1 MSKKND
7 TNRTQ
12 MRNRSPAEAET
23 LRLSERDSL
32 LVLDLLENPPEPSA
46 RLIRAAKAE
55 QALDEIV
62 AFDQEFG
69 LL

>member
-1 MSKKND
+1 LGISIGTSASILGAK
-7 TNRTQ
+7 T
-12 MRNRSPAEAET
+12 ET
-23 LRLSERDSL
+23 RVEYLGS
-32 LVLDLLENPPEPSA
+32 
-46 RLIRAAKAE
+46 RLIRAFKAE